1 MGFIEFTRV
10 FWSATSEQELAR
22 QIAQRSYAAVRE
34 SVEGRTW
41 SMSRA
46 EARGYVAAK
55 AAPVI
60 RSELASLALRTPR
73 LHGRLQMA
81 VYAHASDRLVQSILA
96 DVGRQKSRQPLR
108 RAAA

>member
-1 MGFIEFTRV
+1 MGFFEFMRA
-10 FWSATSEQELAR
+10 FWGVPSAPELAR

-34 SVEGRTW
+34 SVEERTW

-46 EARGYVAAK
+46 EARGYVTAK

-60 RSELASLALRTPR
+60 RSELAILALRTPR
-73 LHGRLQMA
+73 LHGGLRTA
-81 VYAHASDRLVQSILA
+81 VYAYASDRLVQSILA

>member
-1 MGFIEFTRV
+1 MGFFDV
-10 FWSATSEQELAR
+10 LAGFWSGPSVQDLAR

-60 RSELASLALRTPR
+60 RSELAILAIRVPR
-73 LHGRLQMA
+73 LSDRTQSL
-81 VYAHASDRLVQSILA
+81 VYDHASQRLVQSVLSDI
-96 DVGRQKSRQPLR
+96 SRLQTRPTLR
-108 RAAA
+108 RAA

>member
-1 MGFIEFTRV
+1 MGLFDVLAGIWGGPSV
-10 FWSATSEQELAR
+10 QDLAR

-46 EARGYVAAK
+46 EARGYVMAK

-60 RSELASLALRTPR
+60 RSELAILAIRAPR
-73 LHGRLQMA
+73 LSDRTRSL
-81 VYAHASDRLVQSILA
+81 VYDHASQRLVQSVLSDI
-96 DVGRQKSRQPLR
+96 SRQQIRPALR
-108 RAAA
+108 RAA